1 MSDEFGKAQIAL
13 IEMRAKA
20 IGSFV
25 SFCKDHRIDDKLKY
39 FGANLVR
46 LVTAIGWLFVASY
59 VYYIVI
65 RYSVVD
71 SIAAYH
77 HVKSS
82 EATYPQ
88 FMFMLCKIGIGLF
101 VLIGPLFIG
110 LLLALISDKYLK
122 RKFYWYL

>member
-1 MSDEFGKAQIAL
+1 MFDEFGKAQIAL
-13 IEMRAKA
+13 IEMQAKA

-25 SFCKDHRIDDKLKY
+25 SFCKDHRIADKLKY

-46 LVTAIGWLFVASY
+46 FVTAIGWLFVASY

-71 SIAAYH
+71 SIAMYH

-88 FMFMLCKIGIGLF
+88 FMFMIGKIALSIAI
-101 VLIGPLFIG
+101 LIGPIFGALF
-110 LLLALISDKYLK
+110 LALISDEYLK
-122 RKFYWYL
+122 NKFYWYI